1 MSNPEEM
8 DDLELF
14 ENAVTDEGGDE
25 NLGQQT
31 EHHIEQQPEGQD
43 SQQATSEDQPADKAK
58 VDDNAPQVPSWR
70 VREIN
75 EEKRRIAEENE
86 RMKAELAEFRR
97 AQQQRQPERKEPEK
111 ANRPDPL
118 LDPDGYAKQVREDI
132 RSELLNERRE
142 ESLQKAAEDHPDDF
156 KAAYTLAQ
164 QRIDPALR
172 ARMQESRDPGK
183 TLLTWYREQ
192 KTVQEVGSD
201 PKAWFEKQL
210 EERMKDPAFLA
221 KAVELARGQAQPSS
235 QHRNGR
241 PRVELP
247 PTLNG
252 ASRANAAAP
261 SENDNASDR
270 DLWNQIAG

>member
-1 MSNPEEM
+1 MSNPEEL
-8 DDLELF
+8 DDTELF
-14 ENAVTDEGGDE
+14 DQAVTDDGEGEG
-25 NLGQQT
+25 LGQQT
-31 EHHIEQQPEGQD
+31 DQQVEDHPEQQTE
-43 SQQATSEDQPADKAK
+43 QQATSQDQQADRQQ
-58 VDDNAPQVPSWR
+58 VDDNAPHIPAWR
-70 VREIN
+70 LREIN

-97 AQQQRQPERKEPEK
+97 TQQQRQPERKETEK

-192 KTVQEVGSD
+192 KTMQEVGSD

-221 KAVELARGQAQPSS
+221 KAVELARGQAQPSP
-235 QHRNGR
+235 QQRNGR